1 MKNEKRIISFQVSE
15 ETGKK
20 LDVIIDFLQGVP
32 LLTHGLKGVRSIVLR
47 LCVEDIY
54 GLFFNSIY
62 YDRIM
67 NPNFKE
73 KSEFYRIV
81 KAKKIEKAFKNI
93 DKNYKNMSDKER
105 IEKIDMIYKK
115 LN

>member
-1 MKNEKRIISFQVSE
+1 MKNERRIMSFQVSE

-32 LLTHGLKGVRSIVLR
+32 LLTHGLPGVRSIVLR

-62 YDRIM
+62 YDKIM

-73 KSEFYRIV
+73 KSEFYRII
-81 KAKKIEKAFKNI
+81 KSKKMEKAFKKIN
-93 DKNYKNMSDKER
+93 KYMSKEER
-105 IEKIDMIYKK
+105 GEAINKIYEKI
-115 LN
+115 N